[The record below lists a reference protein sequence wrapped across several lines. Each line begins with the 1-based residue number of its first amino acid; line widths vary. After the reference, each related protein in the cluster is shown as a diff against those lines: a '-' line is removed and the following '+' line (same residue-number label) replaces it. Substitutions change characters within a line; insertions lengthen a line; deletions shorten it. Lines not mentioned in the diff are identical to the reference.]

1 MANFI
6 VCQNKEKFKTT
17 KHNLRLTFTQQTTVV
32 ETSDQL
38 FPMNIFV
45 LRPYDQLINKID
57 VDETEL
63 FNVIGEIVGFS
74 EVKTHIQAGVSR
86 KFMNVELEDDERN
99 KLSATF
105 WGEFVD
111 EIVPHLLSSNDQP
124 MVVVIL
130 LSVRD
135 NYSERLTQTISQQSY
150 SVSDELSKGVVQVKT
165 IGELVESME
174 EGPCWI
180 VANIEN
186 LELQRGWSYISC
198 KKCQKKVDKLGNIYS
213 CTNPKCKNEDY
224 SAVNRYRLR
233 VRVMDTTASVSLL
246 LWDREA
252 IFLIGKSANELK
264 DGLLENTGGV
274 DKPSYPME
282 LNNILQR
289 KFMFKVIVKSSNLRL
304 QDEVYSVVKLTD
316 DDHLIQKYSPAPPS
330 DAFTDPDFN
339 TDQGVD
345 GENEFE
351 GSTEDNELIDIAN
364 TPAKIGIPNA
374 ATVVEEDPNAQLSG
388 NKIKRVFKKKKTT

>member
-1 MANFI
+1 YQFI
-6 VCQNKEKFKTT
+6 KQ
-17 KHNLRLTFTQQTTVV
+17 
-32 ETSDQL
+32 
-38 FPMNIFV
+38 
-45 LRPYDQLINKID
+45 
-57 VDETEL
+57 
-63 FNVIGEIVGFS
+63 
-74 EVKTHIQAGVSR
+74 
-86 KFMNVELEDDERN
+86 
-99 KLSATF
+99 
-105 WGEFVD
+105 
-111 EIVPHLLSSNDQP
+111 
-124 MVVVIL
+124 
-130 LSVRD
+130 
-135 NYSERLTQTISQQSY
+135 
-150 SVSDELSKGVVQVKT
+150 
-165 IGELVESME
+165 

-330 DAFTDPDFN
+330 DAFT
-339 TDQGVD
+339 
-345 GENEFE
+345 